1 MSTRYAFNK
10 SVRELRFLFCN
21 TSAHSDA
28 TRAFLKRAYP
38 TMKKNNP
45 YIPIMMREALDTE
58 PRVFAR
64 YEMGVEK
71 QEPLL
76 GMHILSDSRGLLYRL
91 NLRNLGL
98 TDKEIEEKVT
108 ALVRGSI

>member
-1 MSTRYAFNK
+1 MASRYAFNTTVK
-10 SVRELRFLFCN
+10 ELRFLLCHS
-21 TSAHSDA
+21 SAHGDA

-45 YIPIMMREALDTE
+45 HTHILMREALDIE

-64 YEMGVEK
+64 YEFGKEK
-71 QEPLL
+71 QVPL
-76 GMHILSDSRGLLYRL
+76 
-91 NLRNLGL
+91 LGL

-108 ALVRGSI
+108 GLVKEQQ